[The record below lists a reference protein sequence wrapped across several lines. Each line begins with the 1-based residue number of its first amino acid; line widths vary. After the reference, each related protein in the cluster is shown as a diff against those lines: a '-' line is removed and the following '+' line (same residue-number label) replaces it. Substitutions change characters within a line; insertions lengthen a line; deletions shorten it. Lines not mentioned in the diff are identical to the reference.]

1 MMNPFV
7 KNVKS
12 FSVYLIIWIFIFL
25 LHSSILYFVID
36 LSLSLCL
43 TDSLIFNFLFFALG
57 LSLWYPT
64 KFISFESFSV
74 LKIITNHITA
84 AFITSGIWIFVGY
97 FISSQVYIYDF
108 QYLKFLFA
116 SLVWRFFIGMFFYFI
131 IVALN
136 YIIIYYGNFQE
147 KVLKEAELKSLV
159 KEAELKSLKYQINP
173 HFIFN
178 SLNSIS
184 ALTLSEPELAREMT
198 INLSSFLR
206 KTLSIN
212 EKQKSKLCDE
222 LKNAKL
228 YLDIEKIRFGD
239 KFTYSENISEGCNDL
254 EVPNMILQPI
264 FENAIK
270 HGVYESLEPVN
281 IHFTCEE
288 QLDYMK
294 LTITNNYDVESAPH
308 KGEGIGMS
316 NIQSRLRMIYNQDNL
331 LKFSKND
338 GIFTVTIFIPWEDNK
353 V

>member
-1 MMNPFV
+1 MINPFV

-25 LHSSILYFVID
+25 LHTSILYFVVNQ
-36 LSLSLCL
+36 SLQICL
-43 TDSLIFNFLFFALG
+43 ADSLIFNFLFLALG

-84 AFITSGIWIFVGY
+84 AFFTAGIWIFIGY
-97 FISSQVYIYDF
+97 WI
-108 QYLKFLFA
+108 LKQLFTNNLEYQNFLT
-116 SLVWRFFIGMFFYFI
+116 STLVWRFFIGMFYYFI
-131 IVALN
+131 IVALI
-136 YIIIYYGNFQE
+136 YIIIYYNNFQE

-184 ALTLSEPELAREMT
+184 ALTISEPELAREMT
-198 INLSSFLR
+198 INLSTFLR
-206 KTLSIN
+206 KTLSNN
-212 EKQKSKLCDE
+212 ENQKSKLIDE

-239 KFTYSENISEGCNDL
+239 KFTYTENIGNGCL
-254 EVPNMILQPI
+254 EMEVPNMILQPI

-270 HGVYESLEPVN
+270 HGVYESIEPVN

-288 QLDYMK
+288 QLEYIK
-294 LTITNNYDVESAPH
+294 LTITNNYDLEAVSH

-316 NIQSRLRMIYNQDNL
+316 NIQSRLRMIYNQENL

-338 GIFTVTIFIPWEDNK
+338 GIFTVTIFIPL
-353 V
+353 

>member
-1 MMNPFV
+1 MINPFV

-12 FSVYLIIWIFIFL
+12 FSVYLLIWIFIFL
-25 LHSSILYFVID
+25 LHSSILFFVIGLP
-36 LSLSLCL
+36 LSTCII
-43 TDSLIFNFLFFALG
+43 DSLIFNFLFLALG
-57 LSLWYPT
+57 ISLWYPT

-84 AFITSGIWIFVGY
+84 AFITSGIWIFIGY
-97 FISSQVYIYDF
+97 IVSSQVFAYNLD
-108 QYLKFLFA
+108 YLKFLYA
-116 SLVWRFFIGMFFYFI
+116 SLVWRFFIGMFYYFI

-136 YIIIYYGNFQE
+136 YIIIYYTNFQE
-147 KVLKEAELKSLV
+147 KVLREAELKSLV

-184 ALTLSEPELAREMT
+184 ALTITEPERAREMT
-198 INLSSFLR
+198 INLSTFLR
-206 KTLSIN
+206 KTLSNN
-212 EKQKSKLCDE
+212 ENQKSKLCDE

-239 KFTYSENISEGCNDL
+239 KFTYTENISSSCAEL

-270 HGVYESLEPVN
+270 HGVYESIEPVN
-281 IHFTCEE
+281 IHFECEE
-288 QLDYMK
+288 QMEYMK
-294 LTITNNYDVESAPH
+294 ITITNNYDIEAVSK
-308 KGEGIGMS
+308 KGEGIGLS
-316 NIQSRLRMIYNQDNL
+316 NIQSRLRMMYNQDNL
-331 LKFSKND
+331 LKFSKNE
-338 GIFTVTIFIPWEDNK
+338 GIFTVTIFIPLEEVK